1 MPCAMLSFSHCT
13 ATNKQTKQT
22 RSGELPLAGKLAH
35 AHQTARREVQVV
47 YSGDEDETGFR
58 CSETRVKGR
67 VSTSLPEERELGW
80 RHLL

>member
-13 ATNKQTKQT
+13 ATNKQS
-22 RSGELPLAGKLAH
+22 RPILESFHLAGKLAH
-35 AHQTARREVQVV
+35 AHQTARREVQDV

-58 CSETRVKGR
+58 CSENRVKGR